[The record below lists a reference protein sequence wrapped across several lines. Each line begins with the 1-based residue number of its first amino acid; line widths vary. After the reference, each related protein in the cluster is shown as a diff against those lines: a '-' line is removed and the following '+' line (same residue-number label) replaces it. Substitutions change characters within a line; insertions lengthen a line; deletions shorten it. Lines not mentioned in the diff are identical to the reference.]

1 MGLFESTKMG
11 QSPVVKF
18 YLIAYNLIQSAI
30 AQDPPESLWG
40 KVGDA
45 LIIFQNAAILE
56 VIHCMIKFVRAP
68 VTTTFIQVLS
78 RVALTYFC
86 MTIPV
91 CRETYVFW
99 LLMFSWSLIEVVRY
113 SFYALN
119 LLGITIGIHLWL
131 RYSLFIVLYPSGV
144 FSEICTLYLSIP
156 HLTQHGL
163 FGINDFPVVAG
174 LGWTTLFI
182 YFVIFVYL
190 PGFPVMFVH
199 MRSQRRKCLSPPAT
213 ATKSN
218 KKKQ

>member
-1 MGLFESTKMG
+1 MGLFESTKMR

-18 YLIAYNLIQSAI
+18 YLIAYNLILTLGWGFILFNVIQSAI

-131 RYSLFIVLYPSGV
+131 RYSLF
-144 FSEICTLYLSIP
+144 CTHLEYFQRSVLSI
-156 HLTQHGL
+156 
-163 FGINDFPVVAG
+163 
-174 LGWTTLFI
+174 
-182 YFVIFVYL
+182 
-190 PGFPVMFVH
+190 
-199 MRSQRRKCLSPPAT
+199 SLSHT
-213 ATKSN
+213 
-218 KKKQ
+218 